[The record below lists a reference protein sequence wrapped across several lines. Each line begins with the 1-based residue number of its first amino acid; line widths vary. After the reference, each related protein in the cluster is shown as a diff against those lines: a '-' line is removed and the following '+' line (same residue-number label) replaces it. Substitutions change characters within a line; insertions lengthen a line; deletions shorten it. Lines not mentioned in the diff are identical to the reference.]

1 MTRGNAA
8 ILHHR
13 EKGRALR
20 LFSGARGQV
29 RYDGQFEVDQ
39 ARPSYKADAPQRGST
54 RTRKVIV
61 FRLRQVD
68 PKPTDLDSKSSPT
81 ENAQITEVPVEK
93 QNTELILVHPKAEV
107 YAVTRLEQHLV
118 QAYRKWMESKG
129 VKIVRHRVYP
139 EGEANPLFTDAFDK
153 LRNNLIEAKGS
164 ATRESIRMAIGQL
177 ADYGRFFQPKPQL
190 VACNIEI
197 ESRTCYQL
205 VCLEQRSDCCPPR
218 DRNYKHGYVREFCV
232 RMMCGALA

>member
-1 MTRGNAA
+1 M
-8 ILHHR
+8 
-13 EKGRALR
+13 
-20 LFSGARGQV
+20 
-29 RYDGQFEVDQ
+29 
-39 ARPSYKADAPQRGST
+39 
-54 RTRKVIV
+54 
-61 FRLRQVD
+61 FRLQQVD
-68 PKPTDLDSKSSPT
+68 PKPTDLESKISPT
-81 ENAQITEVPVEK
+81 KKVQITEVPVEK
-93 QNTELILVHPKAEV
+93 QNSESILVHPKAEV

-190 VACNIEI
+190 AVLLPL
-197 ESRTCYQL
+197 RPPKD
-205 VCLEQRSDCCPPR
+205 LENLLLAQHIYVVWHAQQIGFSD
-218 DRNYKHGYVREFCV
+218 NAS
-232 RMMCGALA
+232 GAFT